1 MEEPETPPL
10 PPPPPTIKKKSADL
24 KSSFKMQ
31 LYVSP
36 QGGSISSEKT
46 QKHFTVLQL
55 EVLLL
60 QHEPKESSTHVEFIK
75 HQSKY

>member
-1 MEEPETPPL
+1 
-10 PPPPPTIKKKSADL
+10 
-24 KSSFKMQ
+24 MQ